1 MRILSLLIILFFNTA
16 LIQSQQCDFSFSG
29 YVINSKDSFPLK
41 NATIQIQG
49 ISEIVETN
57 SEGYFEF
64 QSLCRKNYSVIISHP
79 NGKTKLISLNLDRSI
94 QKTIELE
101 YQINELDEVIVEGE
115 TNLKSRTIF
124 ENKISDQIIEDN
136 SSSTL
141 GDLLKNISGVS
152 SINTGNSIIKPIING
167 LYGSRVDV
175 LNNEVNLQD
184 QQWGIEHAP
193 NIDINSAANISV
205 IKGAG
210 ALKYS
215 GSAIGGIVIAEPPK
229 VFLKD
234 SLYGKTVITGG
245 TNGRGGSVSTR
256 LTRSFENGWFTSLQ
270 GTYKRFGDF
279 ETPDYILSNSGLIDQ
294 SASFQ
299 IGLNK
304 VNYGFEFFISTVNN
318 DIGIIRASHLH
329 AASDQL
335 RAIKSNQP
343 WYIEPF
349 TYKINPPFQEV
360 KHNIAKFKI
369 FKRFQDFGKLTF
381 QYHFQDNK
389 RLEFD
394 VRRGKYKNIPATN
407 LTLKTHT
414 IMLDFDSDF
423 LNMFDFNYGI
433 KGEFQNNFPSPDT
446 GVKRIIPDYSK
457 YDFGTYFISN
467 FELKKNWVMETGIR
481 YDFSQM
487 NVSKWYRESFWL
499 SRNYDKLYSEI
510 VVRKI
515 GNQILTAPKLK
526 FNNLSGTIGLSK
538 NIDQFSKLFFNYSI
552 ASRAPNPSE
561 LFSEG
566 LHHSAA
572 RVELG
577 DLSFKREIGHKLGF
591 TYLKNKNNLSLT
603 VNPYINFVDDFMLI
617 IPTEIRQTNRGNFQV
632 WEYMQTNARIWG
644 LDLDMSYQLNEEFS
658 LKNQVSFLNGKD
670 ISNSTP
676 LINMPPTNIKNE
688 ISYSSNKT
696 NNLSFSIQSDYTFK
710 QNRYPLHILEVFV
723 AESGEMETLDLSTP
737 PPGYHLLNFRSS
749 ILFKTRDR
757 YDIKVGLNI
766 SNLFN
771 KTYKNYLS
779 RMRYYAHDL
788 GRNIILNISLDY

>member
-1 MRILSLLIILFFNTA
+1 MRVILLLFFLFFN
-16 LIQSQQCDFSFSG
+16 LGLVQSQNCDLIFSG
-29 YVINSKDSFPLK
+29 YVNDIRNSSPLK

-49 ISEIVETN
+49 IIDIMETN

-64 QSLCRKNYSVIISHP
+64 QSLCPKNYSVIISHP
-79 NGKTKLISLNLDRSI
+79 NGKTKLISVELDQNI

-101 YQINELDEVIVEGE
+101 FQMNELDEVIVEGE
-115 TNLKSRTIF
+115 SNLKSKTIF
-124 ENKISDQIIEDN
+124 ENKISDEIIEDN

-141 GDLLKNISGVS
+141 GDILKNISGVS

-193 NIDINSAANISV
+193 NLDINSAANISV

-279 ETPDYILSNSGLIDQ
+279 ETPDYVLSNSGLIDQ
-294 SASFQ
+294 SVSFQ
-299 IGLNK
+299 LGLNRL
-304 VNYGFEFFISTVNN
+304 NYGFEFFVSSVNN

-335 RAIKSNQP
+335 RAIKSDEP

-360 KHNIAKFKI
+360 THNIAKIKLFKS
-369 FKRFQDFGKLTF
+369 FQDIGKFTF

-394 VRRGKYKNIPATN
+394 VRRGKYKEIPATN
-407 LTLKTHT
+407 LRLKTHT
-414 IMLDFDSDF
+414 IKLDFDSEF
-423 LNMFDFNYGI
+423 LNFFDFNYGLE
-433 KGEFQNNFPSPDT
+433 GEFQNNFPSPDT
-446 GVKRIIPDYSK
+446 GIKRIIPDYNK

-467 FELKKNWVMETGIR
+467 FELKKNWVMELGIR

-499 SRNYDKLYSEI
+499 SREYDKLYSDI
-510 VVRKI
+510 FVRKV
-515 GNQILTAPKLK
+515 GNQILTAPKLR

-538 NIDQFSKLFFNYSI
+538 NINQFSKLFFNYSI

-577 DLSFKREIGHKLGF
+577 DLSFKREIGHKFGF
-591 TYLKNKNNLSLT
+591 TYLKDKNNLSLT

-644 LDLDMSYQLNEEFS
+644 LDFDMSYKLNEKFN
-658 LKNQVSFLNGKD
+658 LKNQISFLNGKD
-670 ISNSTP
+670 LSNSTP

-688 ISYSSNKT
+688 ISYNS
-696 NNLSFSIQSDYTFK
+696 NNLNKLFFSIQSDYSFK
-710 QNRYPLHILEVFV
+710 QNKYPLHILEVFV
-723 AESGEMETLDLSTP
+723 AETGVMEKLDLSTP

-749 ILFKTRDR
+749 ILLKIADD
-757 YDIKVGLNI
+757 YNLKIGLNI
-766 SNLFN
+766 NNLLN
-771 KTYKNYLS
+771 KKYKNYLS

-788 GRNIILNISLDY
+788 GRNVILNMSFDY